1 MRTMDFQAQRAYAI
15 ADSKFEPSPV
25 SVRTKIS
32 GLWAAM
38 LFVFAYVDIFSLYRP
53 DFRADIEAGR
63 ISGFAIGQS
72 FLLATTIYVVL
83 PSLMV
88 FAVLVMRAGVS
99 RLVTLGLSV
108 VYALTIIAGAIGEWN
123 YYLFGSA
130 VEVAL
135 LALIFYYAWTWP
147 RATET

>member
-1 MRTMDFQAQRAYAI
+1 MEIQAQRAHPT
-15 ADSKFEPSPV
+15 ADSKFEPSQV
-25 SVRTKIS
+25 SVRAKIS

-38 LFVFAYVDIFSLYRP
+38 LFVFAYVDIFSFYRP

-88 FAVLVMRAGVS
+88 FATLVMRPGVS
-99 RLVTLGLSV
+99 RLANMGLSV
-108 VYALTIIAGAIGEWN
+108 VYALTIVGGAIGEWN
-123 YYLFGSA
+123 YYLFGST

-135 LALIFYYAWTWP
+135 LALIFYYARTWP

>member
-1 MRTMDFQAQRAYAI
+1 MHMMDIQAPRAYTTAN
-15 ADSKFEPSPV
+15 SKFETSPV
-25 SVRTKIS
+25 SVRSKIS

-88 FAVLVMRAGVS
+88 FAVLVMRPGVS
-99 RLVTLGLSV
+99 RLVNLGLSV

-135 LALIFYYAWTWP
+135 LALIFYFAWTWP